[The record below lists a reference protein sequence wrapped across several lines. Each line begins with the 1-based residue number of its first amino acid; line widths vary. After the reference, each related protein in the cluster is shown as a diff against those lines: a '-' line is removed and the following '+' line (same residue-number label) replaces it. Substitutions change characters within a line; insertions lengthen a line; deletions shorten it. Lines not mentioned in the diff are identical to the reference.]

1 MVPCPPSE
9 LETIGIRD
17 RRIRPGDMIAA
28 VGVYGG
34 EGVKPVCKY
43 LHSGSADELRLDVTF
58 QGVPISV
65 QIDSEQVSVTVREDV
80 YTIGYFMCIGQLVV
94 LDRYTR
100 QVKFWAEKQS
110 GNPEYASHFPDND
123 NNLTN

>member
-1 MVPCPPSE
+1 
-9 LETIGIRD
+9 
-17 RRIRPGDMIAA
+17 MIAA

-100 QVKFWAEKQS
+100 QVKFWEEKQS